1 MVDQLDIYFKK
12 ARESLSE
19 PVPIAEIKSKLN
31 ASPGVNPRQSIFS
44 RGLQVLAALAV
55 VFAGLYFWLDSQST
69 VEEGVVDNETIQ
81 QDEILMEQPQEASVE
96 DISAEVLQSKQEID
110 LTVQSDKASPIG
122 ENGQPPEPTKQA
134 EENLKPASEPP
145 TQTAED
151 GQSDAHPVIDPEPE
165 PESVVE
171 PEPEPQPE
179 PEAAKPTSGTM
190 PAIRDQAE
198 ANGGHRFEILST
210 STRKDLKELD
220 KTLSKYGINMN
231 VKVLEYDR
239 EWISRLNGYFE
250 DLTTGSKSK
259 FNINSLNFEKLVF
272 TFKYSESTGPL
283 DMRSAGE

>member
-165 PESVVE
+165 P
-171 PEPEPQPE
+171 QPE